1 MTNTIHHLPHA
12 ARQPSEKAT
21 RAALLQ
27 RWHACASAVLVF
39 TTLGLTACGGGDHN
53 EGPRIDTQA
62 AQSAVDQFRISSAR
76 PGISA
81 AIASNDQVLW
91 TGASGYADVSA
102 KRAPSES
109 TPAFTGSVGKL
120 VTVTAAMQLVESGK
134 LRLDDDIS
142 AVLGYKVENP
152 AFPGQRFTLR
162 HLLAHVSGLQD
173 DGFLA
178 IPKALVEFANRD
190 PDVKLQ
196 DFCRALLSPD
206 GEFYSADTFAPAAP
220 ETAKI
225 YSNMGYAVAGCVI
238 EAAAKE
244 DFAKLTQRTI
254 FQPLG
259 MARTSWRLADFKLS
273 DLAVRYADD
282 GQPLPTVSY
291 ADYPNGGL
299 FSTPRDIA
307 VFMKAMLAGGGGV
320 LTKPSVTEMLRT
332 QYPALDDGSADTG
345 LGWQSFTS
353 SEGDIL
359 YGHAGADP
367 GTSTFAGMNPKTQTA
382 AVVFSNR
389 NFVTGQDFS
398 DYLGMVLTLAKIG
411 AKR

>member
-1 MTNTIHHLPHA
+1 MKHTIQHSRHS
-12 ARQPSEKAT
+12 ARQTSEIPAKAGL
-21 RAALLQ
+21 REP
-27 RWHACASAVLVF
+27 WHARASAVLVI
-39 TTLGLTACGGGDHN
+39 TTLALTACGGGDHDR
-53 EGPRIDTQA
+53 GPRIDTQA
-62 AQSAVDQFRISSAR
+62 AQSAVDQFRLSSAR
-76 PGISA
+76 PGMWA
-81 AIASNDQVLW
+81 AIASNDRVLW
-91 TGASGYADVSA
+91 TGGSGYADVSA
-102 KRAPSES
+102 MRVPNES
-109 TPAFTGSVGKL
+109 TPGFTGSIGKL

-134 LRLDDDIS
+134 LSLDGDIS
-142 AVLGYKVENP
+142 AILGYKVENP
-152 AFPGQRFTLR
+152 AFPGQHITLR
-162 HLLAHVSGLQD
+162 HLLAHVSGIQD

-178 IPKALVEFANRD
+178 IPKARVEFPDRD
-190 PDVKLQ
+190 PDVTLQ

-206 GEFYSADTFAPAAP
+206 GVFYSAATFAPVAP

-225 YSNMGYAVAGCVI
+225 YSNMGYAAAGCVI

-259 MARTSWRLADFKLS
+259 MTRTSWRLADFKLS

-299 FSTPRDIA
+299 FSTPRDMA

-320 LTKPSVTEMLRT
+320 LTRASVTEMLRT
-332 QYPALDDGSADTG
+332 QYPALADGSADTG
-345 LGWQSFTS
+345 LGWQSFAS
-353 SEGDIL
+353 PEGDIL

-389 NFVTGQDFS
+389 NFLTVQDFS
-398 DYLGMVLTLAKIG
+398 DYLGTALTLVKIG
-411 AKR
+411 GKR